1 MKKFLFILLSGCISI
16 GTSICSAQAEKD
28 TLWFDAN
35 WNASTKNQASYFR
48 PHPTKKATGFVW
60 TDYYLS
66 GAKQMDA
73 ISLDE
78 TKEIFDGSVSW
89 YFENGNVMQTVNYKK
104 GVLVGERKNYHE
116 SGPLKSQY
124 SYKDALIS
132 GPWVGYYENAKLSE
146 SGNCVKG
153 QRDGIWKEYHKNGKL
168 KGEGKYKAGKKVGTW
183 KMYYYDGKS
192 EDE

>member
-1 MKKFLFILLSGCISI
+1 MKKILFILLVGCIFMS
-16 GTSICSAQAEKD
+16 TSICSAQAEKD

-35 WNASTKNQASYFR
+35 WNPSTKNQASYFR
-48 PHPTKKATGFVW
+48 PKPVKKANGFLW
-60 TDYYLS
+60 KDYYLS
-66 GAKQMDA
+66 GMKQMEA
-73 ISLDE
+73 VSL
-78 TKEIFDGSVSW
+78 KENEEVFDGSVAW

-124 SYKDALIS
+124 SYRDALIS
-132 GPWVGYYENAKLSE
+132 GPWVGYFENAKLSE
-146 SGNCVKG
+146 SGSCLKG
-153 QRDGIWKEYHKNGKL
+153 QRSGAWKEYHKNGKL
-168 KGEGKYKAGKKVGTW
+168 KGEGKYKAGKKVGIW